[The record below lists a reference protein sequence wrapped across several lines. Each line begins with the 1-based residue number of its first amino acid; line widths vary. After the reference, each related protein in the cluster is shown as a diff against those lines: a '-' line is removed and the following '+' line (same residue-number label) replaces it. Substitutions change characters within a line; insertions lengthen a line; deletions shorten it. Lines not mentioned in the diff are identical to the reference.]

1 MHLWFSAGVCFP
13 PLNYAI
19 SAVPAAAWLTG
30 SSRCGGCHAA
40 ANDERRVLVF
50 VVRCC
55 ILLQP
60 SIWLLQPADRM
71 LTRVVLVGCCSRCRD
86 NACSVQLRLGC
97 CSRAHTNDVGWLLQ
111 PVVWTCICVLMGC
124 FQPVCIFPLQR
135 AHTLSGR
142 RCRYLWPLS
151 AVTAGAWFTWSSG
164 CRLAQIS

>member
-1 MHLWFSAGVCFP
+1 MQYQLFQPLLDSLGLVVAVAAMRLRTMSCGFWFF
-13 PLNYAI
+13 
-19 SAVPAAAWLTG
+19 
-30 SSRCGGCHAA
+30 
-40 ANDERRVLVF
+40 
-50 VVRCC
+50 VRCC
-55 ILLQP
+55 ILLRP